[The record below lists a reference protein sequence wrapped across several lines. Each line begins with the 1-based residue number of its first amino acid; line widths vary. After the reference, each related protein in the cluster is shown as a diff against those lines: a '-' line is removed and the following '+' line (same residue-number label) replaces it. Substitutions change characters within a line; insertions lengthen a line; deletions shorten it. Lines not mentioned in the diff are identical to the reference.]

1 MDQFANLHWIEAVGW
16 LASILTVA
24 SYSVATMLPLRLLAI
39 ASSVCFAAY
48 AFTLQLWPLLAM
60 ELILLPINL
69 YRLWQV
75 LALRGKLNRVSGSK
89 QSDFSIIKAYGK
101 RRNIKAGAV
110 VFKRGDPVDQLYFIA
125 KGRVSIEE
133 MGVDLRAGDIFG
145 EIAFFT
151 NLATRIATAR
161 CTEDTQVY
169 SINEKRFMRL
179 QFEDPGFGMAVM
191 RIITHRLIENVGKT
205 TKPRLGDRTGAADAL

>member
-1 MDQFANLHWIEAVGW
+1 MEHFADIHWIEAVGW

-48 AFTLQLWPLLAM
+48 AFTLHLWPLLAM

-75 LALRGKLNRVSGSK
+75 LTLRGKLNRAAGARG
-89 QSDFSIIKAYGK
+89 SDFSIIKSYGK
-101 RRNIKAGAV
+101 RQNVKAGSV
-110 VFKRGDPVDQLYFIA
+110 VFERGDPVDQLYFIA
-125 KGRVSIEE
+125 KGRVLIEE
-133 MGVDLRAGDIFG
+133 MNVDLCVGDIFG

-151 NLATRIATAR
+151 NSATRIATAR
-161 CTEDTQVY
+161 CAEDTQVY
-169 SINEKRFMRL
+169 SIDEKQFMRL
-179 QFEDPGFGMAVM
+179 QFEDPSFGIAVM
-191 RIITHRLIENVGKT
+191 RIITHRLIENVEKT
-205 TKPRLGDRTGAADAL
+205 VQPRAGSVT

>member
-1 MDQFANLHWIEAVGW
+1 MDHFANFHWIEAVGW

-75 LALRGKLNRVSGSK
+75 LALRGKLGRAAATT

-101 RRNIKAGAV
+101 LQKIKTGAV
-110 VFKRGDPVDQLYFIA
+110 VFERGDPVDQLYYIA

-133 MGVDLRAGDIFG
+133 INVDLCAGDIFG

-151 NLATRIATAR
+151 NSATRIATAR
-161 CTEDTQVY
+161 CSEDTQVY
-169 SINEKRFMRL
+169 SIDEKQFMRL
-179 QFEDPGFGMAVM
+179 QFEDPSFGMAVM

-205 TKPRLGDRTGAADAL
+205 VKTESGDVAQASEAM

>member
-1 MDQFANLHWIEAVGW
+1 MDHFANLHWIEAVGW

-60 ELILLPINL
+60 ELILLPINI

-75 LALRGKLNRVSGSK
+75 LALRGKLSRATVSTE
-89 QSDFSIIKAYGK
+89 SDFSIIKAYGK
-101 RRNIKAGAV
+101 RKTIKAGEV
-110 VFKRGDPVDQLYFIA
+110 VFQRGDPVDQLYFIA

-133 MGVDLRAGDIFG
+133 MQVDLCAGDIFG

-151 NLATRIATAR
+151 NTATRIATAR

-169 SINEKRFMRL
+169 SIDEKHFMRL
-179 QFEDPGFGMAVM
+179 QFEDPSFGIAVM

-205 TKPRLGDRTGAADAL
+205 VEPAPGA